1 MPRRVDS
8 NGIPEP
14 LEPGVITEFL
24 STGIPYRLAML
35 DYAEDV
41 SPVQTTRDS
50 AFVEAAIVAGR
61 LLIQFLGLGIEHKGG
76 LRLVQ
81 RRNYHVKGGCTD
93 EVKITDLGGRFV
105 DVASLTPAVAQVLVH
120 FHNGASKASA
130 HLTWDSGHKLDLNN
144 LKQCIPIIRDLVRS
158 HLPNALPVGTLPTG

>member
-1 MPRRVDS
+1 MSRRVDS
-8 NGIPEP
+8 NGVPEP
-14 LEPGVITEFL
+14 LEPEVIKEFL

-35 DYAEDV
+35 DFAENV
-41 SPVQTTRDS
+41 SPAQTIRDS

-76 LRLVQ
+76 LRLVE
-81 RRNYHVKGGCTD
+81 RRSYYVKDGWTD
-93 EVKITDLGGRFV
+93 EVKIADLGGRFV
-105 DVASLTPAVAQVLVH
+105 DPASLASAKAQVLAH

-130 HLTWDSGHKLDLNN
+130 HLTWDSGHKLDRDN

-158 HLPNALPVGTLPTG
+158 HLPKSPP